1 MRKFSMQYVAIMGL
15 VLVAFSIVSEQL
27 GIDPMNAKWMTI
39 INYLVYSIFIIYG
52 TYTYREQILNGFISY
67 SKALKLG
74 TSIVFFATII
84 SSFYV
89 YVYAEFINP
98 DIIAEILSNNEE
110 QIYEADPNIS
120 NEDMEVAISI
130 IEKFTTPT
138 MLSLIVLLQGTLIGF
153 VFSLL
158 TSAFLK
164 RNKPEFEA

>member
-1 MRKFSMQYVAIMGL
+1 MRKFAMNYGAIMGL
-15 VLVAFSIVSEQL
+15 ILVAFSIVLEQL
-27 GIDPMNAKWMTI
+27 GIDPINAKWVTI
-39 INYLVYSIFIIYG
+39 INYIVYFIFIIYG
-52 TYTYREQILNGFISY
+52 TYIYREQISNGFISY
-67 SKALKLG
+67 SIALKLG

-98 DIIAEILSNNEE
+98 DMIVDILLNNEE
-110 QIYEADPNIS
+110 QIYEANPNIS
-120 NEDMEVAISI
+120 DEEMEVAISI
-130 IEKFTTPT
+130 IEKFSTPI

>member
-1 MRKFSMQYVAIMGL
+1 MNYGAIMGL
-15 VLVAFSIVSEQL
+15 ILVAFSIVLEQL
-27 GIDPMNAKWMTI
+27 GIDPINAKWVTI
-39 INYLVYSIFIIYG
+39 INYIVYFIFIIYG
-52 TYTYREQILNGFISY
+52 TYIYREQISNGFISY
-67 SKALKLG
+67 SIALKLG

-98 DIIAEILSNNEE
+98 DMIVDILLNNEE
-110 QIYEADPNIS
+110 QIYEANPNIS
-120 NEDMEVAISI
+120 DEEMEVAISI
-130 IEKFTTPT
+130 IEKFSTPI